1 MEEHIRHTHCRY
13 CQSDQLISILDL
25 GEHPP
30 SDSFILSKEIETE
43 KRYPLELFYCE
54 NCFLLQLLDVVSPKL
69 LFGGEFLYQSSTS
82 GALRNHYTLLTEMLT
97 QRFEV
102 SSGDT
107 VVDIGCNDGI
117 ILNAYQTEGLNTVG
131 IEPSDLADIARG
143 NGHHIYRDFF
153 NQDCAK
159 KIISTFGPVKVATAT
174 NVFPHVDQIRDF
186 VEGIRELIGFQ
197 GIFVIEASYMPDFID
212 QTLFD
217 TIYHEHLCYLGLT
230 PLKHFLEPLGLEVF
244 DIERASVGASGPAIR
259 ILIQQYS
266 GKQPISPN
274 VDIFLSFEKE
284 WGISNIEKY
293 RSFAGRV
300 KSAKSDILKLLDD
313 FKSSQVEVGGYGAPA
328 KGNTLLNYLEAGP
341 TMIAYIADNNPFKQ
355 GKVTP
360 GTHIPVISD
369 QEFLDKNPSH
379 ALLLAWNYLEFFLK
393 NSDYIKQGGKFIVP
407 LPSPKILP

>member
-1 MEEHIRHTHCRY
+1 MEEHFRHTHCRY

-30 SDSFILSKEIETE
+30 SDSFIFSKEIETE

-54 NCFLLQLLDVVSPKL
+54 NCFLLQLLDVVSPKQ

-82 GALRNHYTLLTEMLT
+82 GALRNHYALLTEMLT

-102 SSGDT
+102 LSGDT

-117 ILNAYQTEGLNTVG
+117 ILNTYQTEGLNTVG

-143 NGHHIYRDFF
+143 HGHHIYRDFF

-186 VEGIRELIGFQ
+186 VDGIRELIGSQ
-197 GIFVIEASYMPDFID
+197 GIFVIEASYMTDFID

-259 ILIQQYS
+259 ILIQRHS
-266 GKQPISPN
+266 GQQSISPN
-274 VDIFLSFEKE
+274 VDKFLSFEKE

-293 RSFAGRV
+293 RSFADRV
-300 KSAKSDILKLLDD
+300 KSAKSDIRKLLDE

-328 KGNTLLNYLEAGP
+328 KGNTLLNYLEVDP
-341 TMIAYIADNNPFKQ
+341 SIIAYIADNNPLKQ

-360 GTHIPVISD
+360 GSHIPVISD
-369 QEFLDKNPSH
+369 QEFLDKKPSH
-379 ALLLAWNYLEFFLK
+379 ALLLAWNYLDFFLK
-393 NSDYIKQGGKFIVP
+393 NSEYIKKGGKFIVP